1 MENGN
6 LDERLENSNINQNFV
21 DLDNYNISM
30 ELIRK
35 INKDIAFKYI
45 ALPYKENK
53 GELFIAMENPKNQA
67 ALNDL
72 KFITDKKIIPVK
84 AVKEQILE
92 YIKLYYEMNDGN
104 MAIEEIKRNSKSLNI
119 KSFNVEKLNDS
130 PSVRLVNSII
140 SQAISEKASD
150 IHIEPF
156 DKFINV
162 RFRIDGVLHEIMKL
176 PKSSYKS
183 IVIRIKIMA
192 QINITLKM
200 LPQDGKFEFI
210 KNNINYDFRVSSIPT
225 INGEKFVIRILY
237 KSKKGITL
245 DELTYSNADAIRK
258 IIRKPNGII
267 LLTGPTG
274 SGKSTTS
281 YSIIKELNSKEKNI
295 VTIEDPVEFTIEN
308 INQINVNK
316 KAGLTFAA
324 GLRSLLRQDP
334 DVILIGE
341 IRDEETA
348 KVAVRAALTG
358 HLVISTLHTN
368 DAPSVVVR
376 LIDMGVKPYLLCDAV
391 VAVIAQRLVRKICP
405 YCKKLYEPNSFE
417 KRLCGLKDGEHL
429 YKGIGCNKCNNSGYI
444 GRIAV
449 FEIMKIDEV
458 SRKIIYKN
466 GSVDELRKHNCQSG
480 MSTLE
485 ENAINLIK
493 NGITTVEE
501 YIKVINSE
509 DDFSETL

>member
-1 MENGN
+1 M
-6 LDERLENSNINQNFV
+6 ENSNLHENFEGQDIKENFV
-21 DLDNYNISM
+21 DLDNYNISID
-30 ELIRK
+30 LIRK
-35 INKDIAFKYI
+35 INKGIAFKYVV
-45 ALPYKENK
+45 LPYKENK
-53 GELFIAMENPKNQA
+53 SELFFAMENPKDPS

-72 KFITDKKIIPVK
+72 KFITQKKIVAVK
-84 AVKEQILE
+84 AIKEQILS
-92 YIKLYYEMNDGN
+92 YIKLYYEMNDGEI
-104 MAIEEIKRNSKSLNI
+104 AIEEIKRNSQNLKVQNFNKEELN
-119 KSFNVEKLNDS
+119 NS

-140 SQAISEKASD
+140 SQGVSEKASD

-156 DKFINV
+156 DKFVNV

-183 IVIRIKIMA
+183 ISIRIKIMA

-200 LPQDGKFEFI
+200 LPQDGKFEFSE
-210 KNNINYDFRVSSIPT
+210 NNANYDFRVSSIPT

-245 DELTYSNADAIRK
+245 DELTYSNAEEIRK
-258 IIRKPNGII
+258 LIRKPNGII

-281 YSIIKELNSKEKNI
+281 YSILKELNSKEKNI
-295 VTIEDPVEFTIEN
+295 VTIEDPVEFTIDN

-316 KAGLTFAA
+316 KAGLTFAT

-358 HLVISTLHTN
+358 HLVISTIHTN

-376 LIDMGVKPYLLCDAV
+376 LMDMGVKAYLLCDAV
-391 VAVIAQRLVRKICP
+391 VAVISQRLVRKICP
-405 YCKKLYEPNSFE
+405 YCKRAYEPNKFE
-417 KRLCGLKDGEHL
+417 KKLCGLKEGEHL

-458 SRKIIYKN
+458 SRKIIYEN
-466 GSVDELRKHNCQSG
+466 GSVDELRRHNLQSG
-480 MSTLE
+480 MLTLE
-485 ENAINLIK
+485 ENAVNLIK
-493 NGITTVEE
+493 NGVTTVKE

-509 DDFSETL
+509 DDLL